1 MKKIFFTLVLAFVA
15 VLGVQAQS
23 VTGKWKTIDDETGK
37 PKSIVEI
44 YEQNGKLFGKVVEI
58 LTDKKEAKCDKCPGA
73 DKGKP
78 IKGLTIIKGLKKDG
92 SSYSGGTIIDPN
104 SGKEYKCAIKL
115 NGSEKLDVRG
125 YVGIQA
131 LGRTQTWIRLK

>member
-15 VLGVQAQS
+15 VLSVQAQS

-37 PKSIVEI
+37 SKSIVEI

-73 DKGKP
+73 DKGKL

-131 LGRTQTWIRLK
+131 LGRTQTWIRVK